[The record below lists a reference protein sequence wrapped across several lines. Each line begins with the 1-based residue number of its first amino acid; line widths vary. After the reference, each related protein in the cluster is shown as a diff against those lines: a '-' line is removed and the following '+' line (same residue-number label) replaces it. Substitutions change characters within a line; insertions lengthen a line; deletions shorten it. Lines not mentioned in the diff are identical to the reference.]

1 MLVGNQTG
9 ETMQSRA
16 VSVLITAFIVASGSK
31 LDAQVPFYS
40 GSLPSRF
47 SFGGDVVISQPKGE
61 FANNVPN
68 GFGFDLTG
76 MFRVDPKGYFNIRAD
91 LGGVQYGRETQEVL
105 FPNTGRVA
113 LNLETDNRIGF
124 GAIGAQLQI
133 PDGWLRPYAN
143 AAVAYTNFWTESSLS
158 GTDDSFETFTT
169 TNHSDGSHAR
179 IFGGGLMIPFGKS
192 QGALNLGAR
201 YFYGGT
207 ATYLRKGDIID
218 NPDGTVTL
226 NLRNSKTD
234 LVLWQVGVS
243 FAIPQS
249 RH

>member
-1 MLVGNQTG
+1 
-9 ETMQSRA
+9 MQSRA
-16 VSVLITAFIVASGSK
+16 VSVLITAFIVASGSE
-31 LDAQVPFYS
+31 LEGQVVYNS
-40 GSLPSRF
+40 TSVPSRF

-68 GFGFDLTG
+68 GYGFDVTG
-76 MFRVDPKGYFNIRAD
+76 MFRIDPKGYLNIRAD
-91 LGGVQYGRETQEVL
+91 VGGVQYGRETQRIN

-143 AAVAYTNFWTESSLS
+143 AAIAYTNFWTESSIS
-158 GTDDSFETFTT
+158 GTDNSFEPIST
-169 TNHSDGSHAR
+169 TNHSDGSHAW
-179 IFGGGLMIPFGKS
+179 IFGGGLMIPFGNS
-192 QGALNLGAR
+192 AAALNMGAR

-218 NPDGTVTL
+218 NPDGTITL

-234 LVLWQVGVS
+234 LVLWQLGVS
-243 FAIPQS
+243 FAIPQTT
-249 RH
+249 RR